1 MWHNKAN
8 RIEIFSDPSF
18 LRTILTTRCTK
29 SDAPAGRCARAR
41 HSNLAQSGTTRHGH
55 VTKITT
61 QNLPPPLNFS
71 KISFKSVFMKIKVE
85 FWWISRL
92 SHPFLFSARSP
103 HLVFW
108 VVKNVF
114 YWWSNNS
121 RHTETTMDSIYWN
134 EEYLEPRIE
143 GYLLI
148 VLNLPMCR
156 WCD

>member
-1 MWHNKAN
+1 MWRNKAN
-8 RIEIFSDPSF
+8 RIDIFSDPSF

-41 HSNLAQSGTTRHGH
+41 HSNLAQSCTTRHGH

-61 QNLPPPLNFS
+61 QNLLPHQFFKHQLQVCVYENKGRILMKFETKPPFRIL
-71 KISFKSVFMKIKVE
+71 
-85 FWWISRL
+85 
-92 SHPFLFSARSP
+92 ARSP

-108 VVKNVF
+108 AVKNVF

-148 VLNLPMCR
+148 VLNSPMCS

>member
-8 RIEIFSDPSF
+8 RMEIFSDPSF
-18 LRTILTTRCTK
+18 LSTILTTKCTK
-29 SDAPAGRCARAR
+29 SDAPAGRCAPAR
-41 HSNLAQSGTTRHGH
+41 HSNLAQSCTTRHGH
-55 VTKITT
+55 MTKYTT
-61 QNLPPPLNFS
+61 QNLPPPPQFFKHQLQVCVYENKGRILMNFAT
-71 KISFKSVFMKIKVE
+71 KP
-85 FWWISRL
+85 
-92 SHPFLFSARSP
+92 PFRILARSP

-108 VVKNVF
+108 IVKNVF

-121 RHTETTMDSIYWN
+121 RHTETAMDSIYWN

-148 VLNLPMCR
+148 VLNLPRCS